1 MEHTFEALG
10 LRAALVTA
18 LAEQGIT
25 TPTEIQQKMIPEIL
39 SGKDV
44 IGRSE
49 TGSGKTLAYLLPIF
63 EKLDMNIRGTQAII
77 LTPTHE
83 LAAQVYHQAELLQ
96 ENAGIAAGCVL
107 LIGAA
112 GIGRQLEKL
121 KAKPRIVVGSV
132 GRILDLIRKKK
143 IQAHLVRT
151 IVLDEGDRLMDD
163 GNVEDVA
170 AVIKTTL
177 KERQI
182 VLLSAS
188 VSGEAKAKAAAMM
201 KADAVDLEAKSG
213 GIVPKGIHHYYIL
226 SAHREKFAN
235 LRKILAGEKP
245 EKCMVFLN
253 NPENIEV
260 TVDKLNYHGI
270 KAAGIYG
277 QASKQE
283 RKNAMDG
290 FREGRIHVL
299 VASDIGSRGLDIEG
313 VTHIINLDVPEEP
326 THYLHRAGRCGRKGM
341 EGTAI
346 TIVTPYERKWIH
358 RYEKT
363 WGLQFE
369 QKEMS
374 FGKLVDSQK
383 TKKDI
388 IKPMKAKKPVIE
400 DKWVEGDGWGGFDDL
415 EDFGEFVIETGGAPL
430 RAGGYP
436 ALLHLHSCSDSA
448 VQPLFYFSFTVV
460 FVYDRYGRV
469 QNFQSGSFPSV
480 HGGDQSTLLISSTL
494 YWITP
499 DCVSTS
505 TTSPTRFPI
514 SACPT
519 GDSLEILFS
528 RLFASV
534 EPTSLNSISS
544 SKSTS

>member
-299 VASDIGSRGLDIEG
+299 VASDIGSRG
-313 VTHIINLDVPEEP
+313 
-326 THYLHRAGRCGRKGM
+326 RKGM

-415 EDFGEFVIETGGAPL
+415 EDFGEFVIETGGAPKKSKKKK
-430 RAGGYP
+430 AKE
-436 ALLHLHSCSDSA
+436 
-448 VQPLFYFSFTVV
+448 QPFSMAK
-460 FVYDRYGRV
+460 
-469 QNFQSGSFPSV
+469 
-480 HGGDQSTLLISSTL
+480 
-494 YWITP
+494 TP
-499 DCVSTS
+499 KKQGKKGKKTKQAD
-505 TTSPTRFPI
+505 
-514 SACPT
+514 
-519 GDSLEILFS
+519 DSLGF
-528 RLFASV
+528 FARKAKKLA
-534 EPTSLNSISS
+534 EKEANRQ
-544 SKSTS
+544 KSQKK

>member
-1 MEHTFEALG
+1 MENTFEKLG
-10 LRAALVTA
+10 LRTELVNA
-18 LAEQGIT
+18 LAKQGIEA
-25 TPTEIQQKMIPEIL
+25 PTEIQQKMIPEIL
-39 SGKDV
+39 TGKDV

-63 EKLDMNIRGTQAII
+63 EKLDLSVRGTQAII

-83 LAAQVYHQAELLQ
+83 LAAQVFHQAELLQ
-96 ENAGIAAGCVL
+96 ENSGIEAGCAL

-112 GIGRQLEKL
+112 GIGRQLDKL

-143 IQAHLVRT
+143 IQAHLVKT

-163 GNVEDVA
+163 GNVEDVE

-188 VSGEAKAKAAAMM
+188 VGGEAKAKAVRMM
-201 KADAVDLEAKSG
+201 KDDVIDLEAKSG
-213 GIVPKGIHHYYIL
+213 GIVPKGIRHYYIL
-226 SAHREKFAN
+226 SSHREKFMN

-245 EKCMVFLN
+245 AKCMIFLN

-260 TVDKLNYHGI
+260 TVDKLCYHGI

-277 QASKQE
+277 QASKLD

-290 FREGRIHVL
+290 FREGRINVL

-313 VTHIINLDVPEEP
+313 VTHVINLDVPEEP

-346 TIVTPYERKWIH
+346 TIVTPYERRWVHK
-358 RYEKT
+358 YEKA

-388 IKPMKAKKPVIE
+388 VKPMKKKKLIVE
-400 DKWVEGDGWGGFDDL
+400 DKWVDGDDWDELERWDDGGEWIIEEEKPKKKKGKGNKKEFSSPAPAKKGGKKGKNGKKADDGMG
-415 EDFGEFVIETGGAPL
+415 F
-430 RAGGYP
+430 
-436 ALLHLHSCSDSA
+436 
-448 VQPLFYFSFTVV
+448 
-460 FVYDRYGRV
+460 
-469 QNFQSGSFPSV
+469 
-480 HGGDQSTLLISSTL
+480 
-494 YWITP
+494 
-499 DCVSTS
+499 
-505 TTSPTRFPI
+505 
-514 SACPT
+514 
-519 GDSLEILFS
+519 
-528 RLFASV
+528 FAKKAKKLA
-534 EPTSLNSISS
+534 EKEANRQ
-544 SKSTS
+544 KSQKK

>member
-25 TPTEIQQKMIPEIL
+25 APTEIQQKMIPEIL

-63 EKLDMNIRGTQAII
+63 EKLDLSIRGTQAII

-290 FREGRIHVL
+290 FREG
-299 VASDIGSRGLDIEG
+299 E
-313 VTHIINLDVPEEP
+313 
-326 THYLHRAGRCGRKGM
+326 
-341 EGTAI
+341 
-346 TIVTPYERKWIH
+346 
-358 RYEKT
+358 
-363 WGLQFE
+363 F
-369 QKEMS
+369 MS
-374 FGKLVDSQK
+374 SL
-383 TKKDI
+383 
-388 IKPMKAKKPVIE
+388 P
-400 DKWVEGDGWGGFDDL
+400 
-415 EDFGEFVIETGGAPL
+415 
-430 RAGGYP
+430 
-436 ALLHLHSCSDSA
+436 
-448 VQPLFYFSFTVV
+448 
-460 FVYDRYGRV
+460 
-469 QNFQSGSFPSV
+469 
-480 HGGDQSTLLISSTL
+480 
-494 YWITP
+494 
-499 DCVSTS
+499 
-505 TTSPTRFPI
+505 PI
-514 SACPT
+514 SA
-519 GDSLEILFS
+519 LAVWIS
-528 RLFASV
+528 RALR
-534 EPTSLNSISS
+534 ISS
-544 SKSTS
+544 IWMFQRSPRIISIVQAAVAERAWKALPSPLSPPMNASGFTATKKHGVCNLSRRKWPSASWSIAKKQKKTSSSPSKRKSLSLRING